1 MFTCA
6 AVGMQHVLCTLRCL
20 GLQREFIVLRRF
32 LMDGGDGIQKQQC
45 KCWEAVLFACSL
57 SFIHMGMLVQL
68 CQLSFS
74 SGRKGVK
81 NNAQRL
87 PCAVN

>member
-6 AVGMQHVLCTLRCL
+6 AVGMATCFVHSSVSQAPERTYCF
-20 GLQREFIVLRRF
+20 EKIP
-32 LMDGGDGIQKQQC
+32 DGRGDGIQKQQR

-57 SFIHMGMLVQL
+57 SFIHTGMLVQL

-81 NNAQRL
+81 NNAQ
-87 PCAVN
+87 